1 MTHVKKRRKPVSS
14 RIFDIVVYILLFLV
28 AMVTI
33 VPFLQVVTISL
44 SPPEV
49 VASYGLHLIPTK
61 IDLEGYRSIF
71 KYKLLWTSYRNT
83 IVRTLF
89 GTALS
94 MFLYV
99 IAAYPLSKKYLP
111 NRRFWIFFIIFTMY
125 FSGGM
130 IPNHLLINNWLKLS
144 NTIWALILPPAMSA
158 YNLIIVRNFF
168 ESIPDSLEESARID
182 GARETT
188 VLFKIVV
195 PLSMPV
201 LATVSLWCIVGHW
214 NAWYDCM
221 LYIRDD
227 TKYVLQYTLQRI
239 LLDGQVQD
247 LDHIGTKVNT
257 ETMKMA
263 SIVVSILPIMIIY
276 PFVQKYFTK
285 GVMIGAVKG

>member
-49 VASYGLHLIPTK
+49 VASYGLYLIPTK

-130 IPNHLLINNWLKLS
+130 IPNYLLINNWLKLS

>member
-130 IPNHLLINNWLKLS
+130 IPNYLLINNWLKLS

-214 NAWYDCM
+214 NACYDCM

>member
-99 IAAYPLSKKYLP
+99 IAAYPLSKQYLP

-130 IPNHLLINNWLKLS
+130 IPNYLLINNWLKLS

-214 NAWYDCM
+214 NAWYDSM

>member
-1 MTHVKKRRKPVSS
+1 MVESKSFGS
-14 RIFDIVVYILLFLV
+14 RLFDVLNYALLFVLTVVFLYPLWYVLV
-28 AMVTI
+28 GSISDPVRLFMHNGLLWR
-33 VPFLQVVTISL
+33 PLGFSLQ
-44 SPPEV
+44 
-49 VASYGLHLIPTK
+49 
-61 IDLEGYRSIF
+61 GYRTMLQNPNVGIGYANTIFYVVVGTVLSIF
-71 KYKLLWTSYRNT
+71 FSCLGAYTLSRPKLMFKKLF
-83 IVRTLF
+83 TL
-89 GTALS
+89 L
-94 MFLYV
+94 V
-99 IAAYPLSKKYLP
+99 V
-111 NRRFWIFFIIFTMY
+111 FTMY

-130 IPNHLLINNWLKLS
+130 IPNYLLINNWLKLS

>member
-1 MTHVKKRRKPVSS
+1 MTHTKKRRASISS
-14 RIFDIVVYILLFLV
+14 RVFDVIVYTLLVLV
-28 AMVTI
+28 ALVTI
-33 VPFLQVVTISL
+33 IPFLQVVTISM

-49 VASYGLHLIPTK
+49 VASYGLHLLPTK
-61 IDLEGYRSIF
+61 IDMEGYRSIF
-71 KYKLLWTSYRNT
+71 KYKLLWSSYYNT
-83 IVRTLF
+83 IVRTAL
-89 GTALS
+89 GTGLS
-94 MFLYV
+94 MVLYIV
-99 IAAYPLSKKYLP
+99 GAYPLSKRYLP
-111 NRRFWIFFIIFTMY
+111 NWWFWMFFVIFTMY

-130 IPNHLLINNWLKLS
+130 IPSYLLINNWLKLS
-144 NTIWALILPPAMSA
+144 NTLWALILPPAMSA

-195 PLSMPV
+195 PLSKPV
-201 LATVSLWCIVGHW
+201 LATVALWCMVSHW

-227 TKYVLQYTLQRI
+227 AKYVLQYTLQRI

-247 LDHIGTKVNT
+247 LDNIGAKVNT

-263 SIVVSILPIMIIY
+263 SIVVSILPIMVVY

>member
-130 IPNHLLINNWLKLS
+130 IPNYLLINNWLKLS

-195 PLSMPV
+195 PLS
-201 LATVSLWCIVGHW
+201 TVSLWCIVGHW

-276 PFVQKYFTK
+276 PFVQEYFTK

>member
-94 MFLYV
+94 MLLYV

-111 NRRFWIFFIIFTMY
+111 NRRFGIFFIIFTMY

-130 IPNHLLINNWLKLS
+130 IPNYLLINNWLKLS

-188 VLFKIVV
+188 VLFKIVA

>member
-1 MTHVKKRRKPVSS
+1 MTHTKKRRASISS
-14 RIFDIVVYILLFLV
+14 RVFDVIVYTLLVLV
-28 AMVTI
+28 ALVTI
-33 VPFLQVVTISL
+33 IPFLQVVTISM

-49 VASYGLHLIPTK
+49 VASYGLHLLPTK
-61 IDLEGYRSIF
+61 IDMEGYRSIF
-71 KYKLLWTSYRNT
+71 KYKLLWSSYYNT
-83 IVRTLF
+83 IVRTAL
-89 GTALS
+89 GTGLS
-94 MFLYV
+94 MVLYIV
-99 IAAYPLSKKYLP
+99 GAYPLSKRYLP
-111 NRRFWIFFIIFTMY
+111 NRRFWMFFVIFTMY

-130 IPNHLLINNWLKLS
+130 IPSYLLINNWLKLS
-144 NTIWALILPPAMSA
+144 NTLWALILPPAMSA

-188 VLFKIVV
+188 VLFRIVV
-195 PLSMPV
+195 PLSKPV
-201 LATVSLWCIVGHW
+201 LATVALWCMVSHW

-227 TKYVLQYTLQRI
+227 ARYVLQYTLQRI

-247 LDHIGTKVNT
+247 LDNIGAKVNT

-263 SIVVSILPIMIIY
+263 SIVVSILPIMVVY

>member
-94 MFLYV
+94 MLLYV

-130 IPNHLLINNWLKLS
+130 IPSYLLINNWLKLS

-188 VLFKIVV
+188 VLFKIVA

>member
-1 MTHVKKRRKPVSS
+1 MTHTKKRRASISS
-14 RIFDIVVYILLFLV
+14 RVFDVIVYTLLVLV
-28 AMVTI
+28 ALVTI
-33 VPFLQVVTISL
+33 IPFLQVVTISM

-49 VASYGLHLIPTK
+49 VASYGLHLLPTK
-61 IDLEGYRSIF
+61 IDMEGYRSIF
-71 KYKLLWTSYRNT
+71 KYKLLWSSYYNT
-83 IVRTLF
+83 IVRTAL
-89 GTALS
+89 GTGLS
-94 MFLYV
+94 MVLYIV
-99 IAAYPLSKKYLP
+99 GAYPLSKRYLP
-111 NRRFWIFFIIFTMY
+111 NRRFWMFFVIFTMY

-130 IPNHLLINNWLKLS
+130 IPSYLLINNWLKLS
-144 NTIWALILPPAMSA
+144 NTLWALILPPAMSA

-195 PLSMPV
+195 PLSKPV
-201 LATVSLWCIVGHW
+201 LATVALWCMVSHW

-227 TKYVLQYTLQRI
+227 ARYVLQYTLQRI

-247 LDHIGTKVNT
+247 LDNIGAKVNT

-263 SIVVSILPIMIIY
+263 SIVVSILPIMVVY

>member
-71 KYKLLWTSYRNT
+71 KYTLLWTSYRNT

-130 IPNHLLINNWLKLS
+130 IPNYLLINNWLKLS

>member
-130 IPNHLLINNWLKLS
+130 IPSYLLINNWLKLS

-188 VLFKIVV
+188 VLFKIVA

>member
-1 MTHVKKRRKPVSS
+1 MTHTKKRRASISS
-14 RIFDIVVYILLFLV
+14 RVFDVIVYTLLVLV
-28 AMVTI
+28 ALVTI
-33 VPFLQVVTISL
+33 IPFLQVVTISM

-49 VASYGLHLIPTK
+49 VASYGLHLFPTK
-61 IDLEGYRSIF
+61 IDMEGYRSIF
-71 KYKLLWTSYRNT
+71 KYKLLWSSYYNT
-83 IVRTLF
+83 IVRTAL
-89 GTALS
+89 GTGLS
-94 MFLYV
+94 MVLYIV
-99 IAAYPLSKKYLP
+99 GAYPLSKRYLP
-111 NRRFWIFFIIFTMY
+111 NRRFWMFFVIFTMY

-130 IPNHLLINNWLKLS
+130 IPSYLLINNWLKLS
-144 NTIWALILPPAMSA
+144 NTLWALILPPAMSA

-195 PLSMPV
+195 PLSKPV
-201 LATVSLWCIVGHW
+201 LATVALWCMVSHW

-227 TKYVLQYTLQRI
+227 AKHVLQYTLQRI

-247 LDHIGTKVNT
+247 LDNIGAKVNT

-263 SIVVSILPIMIIY
+263 SIVVSILPIMVVY

>member
-1 MTHVKKRRKPVSS
+1 MTHTKKRRASISS
-14 RIFDIVVYILLFLV
+14 RVFDVIVYTLLVLV
-28 AMVTI
+28 ALVTI
-33 VPFLQVVTISL
+33 IPFLQVVTISM

-49 VASYGLHLIPTK
+49 VASYGLHLFPTK
-61 IDLEGYRSIF
+61 IDMEGYRSIF
-71 KYKLLWTSYRNT
+71 KYKLLWSSYYNT
-83 IVRTLF
+83 IVRTAL
-89 GTALS
+89 GTGLS
-94 MFLYV
+94 MVLYIV
-99 IAAYPLSKKYLP
+99 GAYPLSKRYLP
-111 NRRFWIFFIIFTMY
+111 NRRFWMFFVIFTMY

-130 IPNHLLINNWLKLS
+130 IPSYLLINNWLKLS
-144 NTIWALILPPAMSA
+144 NTLWALAMSA

-188 VLFKIVV
+188 VLFRIVV
-195 PLSMPV
+195 PLSKPV
-201 LATVSLWCIVGHW
+201 LATVALWCMVSHW

-227 TKYVLQYTLQRI
+227 ARYVLQYTLQRI

-247 LDHIGTKVNT
+247 LDNIGAKVNT

-263 SIVVSILPIMIIY
+263 SIVVSILPIMVVY

>member
-1 MTHVKKRRKPVSS
+1 MTHVKKRHKPVSS

-130 IPNHLLINNWLKLS
+130 IPNYLLINNWLKLS

>member
-1 MTHVKKRRKPVSS
+1 MTHTKKRRASISS
-14 RIFDIVVYILLFLV
+14 RVFDVIVYTLLVLV
-28 AMVTI
+28 ALVTI
-33 VPFLQVVTISL
+33 IPFLQVVTISM

-49 VASYGLHLIPTK
+49 VASYGLHLFPTK
-61 IDLEGYRSIF
+61 IDMEGYRSIF
-71 KYKLLWTSYRNT
+71 KYKLLWSSYYNT
-83 IVRTLF
+83 IVRTAL
-89 GTALS
+89 GTGLS
-94 MFLYV
+94 MALYIV
-99 IAAYPLSKKYLP
+99 GAYPLSKRYLP
-111 NRRFWIFFIIFTMY
+111 NRRFWMFFVIFTMY

-130 IPNHLLINNWLKLS
+130 IPSYLLINNWLKLS
-144 NTIWALILPPAMSA
+144 NTLWALILPPAMSA

-188 VLFKIVV
+188 VLFRIVV
-195 PLSMPV
+195 PLSKPV
-201 LATVSLWCIVGHW
+201 LATVALWCMVSHW

-227 TKYVLQYTLQRI
+227 ARYVLQYTLQRI

-247 LDHIGTKVNT
+247 LDNIGAKVNT

-263 SIVVSILPIMIIY
+263 SIVVSILPIMVVY

>member
-1 MTHVKKRRKPVSS
+1 MTHVKKRRKPISS
-14 RIFDIVVYILLFLV
+14 RIFDIVVCILLFLV

-130 IPNHLLINNWLKLS
+130 IPNYLLINNWLKLS

>member
-94 MFLYV
+94 MLLYV

-130 IPNHLLINNWLKLS
+130 IPSYLLINNWLKLS

>member
-1 MTHVKKRRKPVSS
+1 MTHTKKRRASISS
-14 RIFDIVVYILLFLV
+14 RVFDVIVYTLLVLV
-28 AMVTI
+28 ALVTI
-33 VPFLQVVTISL
+33 IPFLQVVTISM

-49 VASYGLHLIPTK
+49 VASYGLHLFPTK
-61 IDLEGYRSIF
+61 IDMEGYRSIF
-71 KYKLLWTSYRNT
+71 KYKLLWSSYYNT
-83 IVRTLF
+83 IVRTAL
-89 GTALS
+89 GTGLS
-94 MFLYV
+94 MVLYIV
-99 IAAYPLSKKYLP
+99 GAYPLSKRYLP
-111 NRRFWIFFIIFTMY
+111 NRRFWMFFVIFTMY

-130 IPNHLLINNWLKLS
+130 IPSYLLINNWLKLS
-144 NTIWALILPPAMSA
+144 NTLWALILPPAMSA

-188 VLFKIVV
+188 VLFRIVV
-195 PLSMPV
+195 PLSKPV
-201 LATVSLWCIVGHW
+201 LATVALWCMVSHW

-227 TKYVLQYTLQRI
+227 ARYVLQYTLQRI

-247 LDHIGTKVNT
+247 LDNIGAKVNT

-263 SIVVSILPIMIIY
+263 SIVVSILPIMVVY

>member
-1 MTHVKKRRKPVSS
+1 
-14 RIFDIVVYILLFLV
+14 
-28 AMVTI
+28 
-33 VPFLQVVTISL
+33 
-44 SPPEV
+44 
-49 VASYGLHLIPTK
+49 
-61 IDLEGYRSIF
+61 
-71 KYKLLWTSYRNT
+71 
-83 IVRTLF
+83 
-89 GTALS
+89 
-94 MFLYV
+94 
-99 IAAYPLSKKYLP
+99 
-111 NRRFWIFFIIFTMY
+111 
-125 FSGGM
+125 M
-130 IPNHLLINNWLKLS
+130 IPNYLLINNWLKLS

-182 GARETT
+182 GAR
-188 VLFKIVV
+188 
-195 PLSMPV
+195 
-201 LATVSLWCIVGHW
+201 

>member
-1 MTHVKKRRKPVSS
+1 MTHTKKRRASISS
-14 RIFDIVVYILLFLV
+14 RVFDVIVYTLLVLV
-28 AMVTI
+28 ALVTI
-33 VPFLQVVTISL
+33 IPFLQVVTISM

-49 VASYGLHLIPTK
+49 VASYGLHLFPTK
-61 IDLEGYRSIF
+61 IDMEGYRSIF
-71 KYKLLWTSYRNT
+71 KYKLLWSSYYNT
-83 IVRTLF
+83 IVRTAL
-89 GTALS
+89 GTGLS
-94 MFLYV
+94 MVLYIV
-99 IAAYPLSKKYLP
+99 GAYPLSKRYLP
-111 NRRFWIFFIIFTMY
+111 NRRFWMFFVIFTMY

-130 IPNHLLINNWLKLS
+130 IPSYLLINNWLKLS
-144 NTIWALILPPAMSA
+144 NTLWALILPPAMSA

-188 VLFKIVV
+188 VLFRIVV
-195 PLSMPV
+195 PLSKPV
-201 LATVSLWCIVGHW
+201 LATVALWCMVSHW

-227 TKYVLQYTLQRI
+227 AKYVLQYTLQRI

-247 LDHIGTKVNT
+247 LDNSGAKVNT

-263 SIVVSILPIMIIY
+263 SIVVSILPIMVVY

>member
-1 MTHVKKRRKPVSS
+1 MTHTKKRRASISS
-14 RIFDIVVYILLFLV
+14 RVFDVIVYTLLVLV
-28 AMVTI
+28 ALVTI
-33 VPFLQVVTISL
+33 IPFLQVVTISM

-49 VASYGLHLIPTK
+49 VASYGLHLFPTK
-61 IDLEGYRSIF
+61 IDMEGYRSIF
-71 KYKLLWTSYRNT
+71 KYKLLRSSYYNT
-83 IVRTLF
+83 IVRTAL
-89 GTALS
+89 GTGLS
-94 MFLYV
+94 MVLYIV
-99 IAAYPLSKKYLP
+99 GAYPLSKRYLP
-111 NRRFWIFFIIFTMY
+111 NRRFWMFFVIFTMY

-130 IPNHLLINNWLKLS
+130 IPSYLLINNWLKLS
-144 NTIWALILPPAMSA
+144 NTLWALILPPAMSA

-195 PLSMPV
+195 PLSKPV
-201 LATVSLWCIVGHW
+201 LATVALWCMVSHW

-227 TKYVLQYTLQRI
+227 AKYVLQYTLQRI

-247 LDHIGTKVNT
+247 LDNIGAKVNT

-263 SIVVSILPIMIIY
+263 SIVVSILPIMVVY

>member
-1 MTHVKKRRKPVSS
+1 MTHTKKRRASISS
-14 RIFDIVVYILLFLV
+14 RVFDVIVYTLLVLV
-28 AMVTI
+28 ALVTI
-33 VPFLQVVTISL
+33 IPFLQVVTISM

-49 VASYGLHLIPTK
+49 VASYGLHLFPTK
-61 IDLEGYRSIF
+61 IDMEGYRSIF
-71 KYKLLWTSYRNT
+71 KYKLLWSSYYNT
-83 IVRTLF
+83 IVRTAL
-89 GTALS
+89 GTGLS
-94 MFLYV
+94 MVLYIV
-99 IAAYPLSKKYLP
+99 GAYPLSKRYLP
-111 NRRFWIFFIIFTMY
+111 NRRFWMFFVIFTMY

-130 IPNHLLINNWLKLS
+130 IPSYLLINNWLKLS
-144 NTIWALILPPAMSA
+144 NTLWALILPPAMSA

-188 VLFKIVV
+188 VLFRIVV
-195 PLSMPV
+195 PLSKPV
-201 LATVSLWCIVGHW
+201 LATVALWCMVSHW

-227 TKYVLQYTLQRI
+227 AKYVLQYTLQRI

-247 LDHIGTKVNT
+247 LDNIGAKVNT

-263 SIVVSILPIMIIY
+263 SIVVSILPIMVVY

-285 GVMIGAVKG
+285 GVMIGAVTG

>member
-130 IPNHLLINNWLKLS
+130 IPNYLLINNWLKLS

-195 PLSMPV
+195 PLSMPGITTGITMV
-201 LATVSLWCIVGHW
+201 FVPSVSTFIISRMLGGGQNILIGDLIEQQFLGSVYNPYVGS
-214 NAWYDCM
+214 AM
-221 LYIRDD
+221 SLILM
-227 TKYVLQYTLQRI
+227 VII
-239 LLDGQVQD
+239 LLIMSVINHFDDDEMEG
-247 LDHIGTKVNT
+247 
-257 ETMKMA
+257 M
-263 SIVVSILPIMIIY
+263 IV
-276 PFVQKYFTK
+276 
-285 GVMIGAVKG
+285 

>member
-1 MTHVKKRRKPVSS
+1 MTHTKKRRASISS
-14 RIFDIVVYILLFLV
+14 RVFDVIVYTLLVLV
-28 AMVTI
+28 ALVTI
-33 VPFLQVVTISL
+33 IPFLQVVTISM

-49 VASYGLHLIPTK
+49 VASYGLHLFPTK
-61 IDLEGYRSIF
+61 IDMEGYRSIF
-71 KYKLLWTSYRNT
+71 KYKLLWSSYYNT
-83 IVRTLF
+83 IVRTAL
-89 GTALS
+89 GTGLS
-94 MFLYV
+94 MVLYIV
-99 IAAYPLSKKYLP
+99 GAYPLSKRYLP
-111 NRRFWIFFIIFTMY
+111 NRRFWMFFVIFTMY

-130 IPNHLLINNWLKLS
+130 IPSYLLINNWLKLS
-144 NTIWALILPPAMSA
+144 NTLWALILPPAMSA

-188 VLFKIVV
+188 VLFRIVV
-195 PLSMPV
+195 PLSKPV
-201 LATVSLWCIVGHW
+201 LATVALWCMVSHW

-227 TKYVLQYTLQRI
+227 ARYVLQYTLQRI

-247 LDHIGTKVNT
+247 LDNIGAKVNT

-263 SIVVSILPIMIIY
+263 SIVVSILPIMVVY
-276 PFVQKYFTK
+276 PFVQKYFTE

>member
-1 MTHVKKRRKPVSS
+1 MTHTKKRRASISS
-14 RIFDIVVYILLFLV
+14 RVFDVIVYTLLVLV
-28 AMVTI
+28 ALVTI
-33 VPFLQVVTISL
+33 IPFLQVVTISM

-49 VASYGLHLIPTK
+49 VASYGLHLFPTK
-61 IDLEGYRSIF
+61 IDMEGYRSIF
-71 KYKLLWTSYRNT
+71 KYKLLWSSYYNT
-83 IVRTLF
+83 IVRTAL
-89 GTALS
+89 GTGLS
-94 MFLYV
+94 MVLYIV
-99 IAAYPLSKKYLP
+99 GAYPLSKRYLP
-111 NRRFWIFFIIFTMY
+111 NRRFWMFFVIFTMY

-130 IPNHLLINNWLKLS
+130 IPSYLLINNWLKLS
-144 NTIWALILPPAMSA
+144 NTLWALILPPAMSA

-188 VLFKIVV
+188 VLFRIVV
-195 PLSMPV
+195 PLSKPV
-201 LATVSLWCIVGHW
+201 LATVALWCMVSHW

-227 TKYVLQYTLQRI
+227 AKYVLQYTLQRI

-247 LDHIGTKVNT
+247 LDNIGAKVNT

-263 SIVVSILPIMIIY
+263 SIVVSILPIMVVY

>member
-94 MFLYV
+94 MLLYV

-130 IPNHLLINNWLKLS
+130 IPNYLLINNWLKLS

-188 VLFKIVV
+188 VLFKIVA

>member
-130 IPNHLLINNWLKLS
+130 IPNYLLINKWLKLS

>member
-1 MTHVKKRRKPVSS
+1 MTHLEKRRKPVSS

-94 MFLYV
+94 MLLYV

-130 IPNHLLINNWLKLS
+130 IPNYLLINNWLKLS

>member
-1 MTHVKKRRKPVSS
+1 MTHTKKRRASISS
-14 RIFDIVVYILLFLV
+14 RVFDVIVYTLLVLV
-28 AMVTI
+28 ALVTI
-33 VPFLQVVTISL
+33 IPFLQVVTISM

-49 VASYGLHLIPTK
+49 VASYGLHLFPTK
-61 IDLEGYRSIF
+61 IDMEGYRSIF
-71 KYKLLWTSYRNT
+71 KYKLLWSSYYNT
-83 IVRTLF
+83 IVRTAL
-89 GTALS
+89 GTGLS
-94 MFLYV
+94 MVLYIV
-99 IAAYPLSKKYLP
+99 GAYPLSKRYLP
-111 NRRFWIFFIIFTMY
+111 NRRFWMFFVIFTMY

-130 IPNHLLINNWLKLS
+130 IPSYLLINNWLKLS
-144 NTIWALILPPAMSA
+144 NTLWALIQPPAMSA

-188 VLFKIVV
+188 VLFRIVV
-195 PLSMPV
+195 PLSKPV
-201 LATVSLWCIVGHW
+201 LATVALWCMVSHW

-227 TKYVLQYTLQRI
+227 ARYVLQYTLQRI

-247 LDHIGTKVNT
+247 LDNIGAKVNT

-263 SIVVSILPIMIIY
+263 SIVVSILPIMVVY

>member
-1 MTHVKKRRKPVSS
+1 MTHTKKRRASISS
-14 RIFDIVVYILLFLV
+14 RVFDVIVYTLLVLV
-28 AMVTI
+28 ALVTI
-33 VPFLQVVTISL
+33 IPFLQVVTISM

-49 VASYGLHLIPTK
+49 VASYGLHLFPTK
-61 IDLEGYRSIF
+61 IDMEGYRSIF
-71 KYKLLWTSYRNT
+71 KYKLLWSSYYNI
-83 IVRTLF
+83 IVRTAL
-89 GTALS
+89 GTGLS
-94 MFLYV
+94 MVLYIV
-99 IAAYPLSKKYLP
+99 GAYPLSKRYLP
-111 NRRFWIFFIIFTMY
+111 NRRFWMFFVIFTMY

-130 IPNHLLINNWLKLS
+130 IPSYLLINNWLKLS
-144 NTIWALILPPAMSA
+144 NTLWALILPPAMSA

-188 VLFKIVV
+188 VLFRIVV
-195 PLSMPV
+195 PLSKPV
-201 LATVSLWCIVGHW
+201 LATVALWCMVSHW

-227 TKYVLQYTLQRI
+227 AKYVLQYTLQRI

-247 LDHIGTKVNT
+247 LDNIGAKVNT

-263 SIVVSILPIMIIY
+263 SIVVSILPIMVVY

>member
-14 RIFDIVVYILLFLV
+14 RIFDIVVYILLFLM

-130 IPNHLLINNWLKLS
+130 IPNYLLINNWLKLS

>member
-14 RIFDIVVYILLFLV
+14 RVFDIVVYILLFLV

-130 IPNHLLINNWLKLS
+130 IPNYLLINNWLKLS

>member
-1 MTHVKKRRKPVSS
+1 MTHTKKRRASISS
-14 RIFDIVVYILLFLV
+14 RVFDVIVYTLLVLV
-28 AMVTI
+28 ALVTI
-33 VPFLQVVTISL
+33 IPFLQVVTISM

-49 VASYGLHLIPTK
+49 VASYGLHLLPTK
-61 IDLEGYRSIF
+61 IDMEGYRSIF
-71 KYKLLWTSYRNT
+71 KYKLLWSSYYNT
-83 IVRTLF
+83 IVRTAL
-89 GTALS
+89 GTGLS
-94 MFLYV
+94 MVLYIV
-99 IAAYPLSKKYLP
+99 GAYPLSKRYLP
-111 NRRFWIFFIIFTMY
+111 NRRFWMFFVIFTMY

-130 IPNHLLINNWLKLS
+130 IPSYLLINNWLKLS
-144 NTIWALILPPAMSA
+144 NTLWALILPPAMSA

-195 PLSMPV
+195 PLSKPV
-201 LATVSLWCIVGHW
+201 LATVALWCMVSHW

-227 TKYVLQYTLQRI
+227 AKYVLQYTLQRI

-247 LDHIGTKVNT
+247 LDNIGTKVNT

-263 SIVVSILPIMIIY
+263 SIVVSILPIMVVY

>member
-1 MTHVKKRRKPVSS
+1 MTHMKKRRKPVSS

-130 IPNHLLINNWLKLS
+130 IPNYLLINNWLKLS

-188 VLFKIVV
+188 VLFKIVA